1 MLSKANRGILQLLYV
16 NRVMASIMSRKSF
29 AEQDLTQE
37 RCGQLM
43 DGLAERITRRRLAAP
58 AVLLL
63 DLFKP
68 FSFIA
73 SQGLLLCQPL
83 SAWMNIEQKVADY
96 AALLA
101 DRSNVDYLVARLEQG
116 NNREESG

>member
-1 MLSKANRGILQLLYV
+1 MP
-16 NRVMASIMSRKSF
+16 RKWF
-29 AEQDLTQE
+29 AEKELAHE
-37 RCGQLM
+37 RRGQLI
-43 DGLAERITRRRLAAP
+43 DRVAERITRRGLAAP

-63 DLFKP
+63 ELFKP

-83 SAWMNIEQKVADY
+83 SSWMNVERQVADY

-116 NNREESG
+116 TRREESG

>member
-1 MLSKANRGILQLLYV
+1 MVTDIV
-16 NRVMASIMSRKSF
+16 SRKSF
-29 AEQDLTQE
+29 TEQDLTQE
-37 RCGQLM
+37 RCGQLI
-43 DGLAERITRRRLAAP
+43 DRLAEQINRRRLAVP

-83 SAWMNIEQKVADY
+83 SAWMNIEQQVADY

>member
-1 MLSKANRGILQLLYV
+1 
-16 NRVMASIMSRKSF
+16 MSRKWF
-29 AEQDLTQE
+29 AQQGLTQE
-37 RCGQLM
+37 RCGQLL
-43 DGLAERITRRRLAAP
+43 DGLAEQITCRRLAAP

-83 SAWMNIEQKVADY
+83 SAWINIERQVGDY

-116 NNREESG
+116 NRCEESG